1 MNAEIIKTE
10 TGTFALFING
20 ELHREYKRKFS
31 AQSRLNVLRERE
43 LAAAAEAGAATHANA
58 DAASSP
64 PTSNTGGL
72 NSAEFCV
79 GSEVGSVVSSK
90 AISEVNTQYLM
101 IDGKL
106 KEIPLRC
113 GVGTAA
119 HIDTLTI
126 TMRQDVFVEPNL
138 PIDDL
143 HPENIAQL
151 AQKISSTLHTIFGFG
166 ISEQKNGI
174 NGYKYSFRMSAA
186 NANYGVVAF
195 GGANQKDSVM
205 IYLFGEGLTAA
216 KSGWETAFYN
226 WLQVFAPFATI
237 TRVDLAHDFLNGE
250 FTPEMAKQS
259 WIEGGFTQRHTRP
272 RAREHGYDWL
282 DERHPQ
288 ELPENDGTQ
297 ANSILPNRSGKTFYV
312 GTPQSSRMV
321 RVYEKGCELGDK
333 SSNWTRFELQLRN
346 RDYVIPHEVLIK
358 PGEFLT
364 GAYPVCHELFLKFDQ
379 NISKAERVQKME
391 MITLEHV
398 LRYASQAA
406 SPCINMLE
414 QLGFDDTEIK
424 TLLKGGKFKLPKRL
438 GAEKFDCREAEEI
451 YVHERIKFIANQH
464 NAVVKQYMDQ
474 LREQEEQEKRDTYFE
489 KMYGSAQKILLRKR
503 IFANQYD
510 YF

>member
-1 MNAEIIKTE
+1 MEFLSQSQSIRLIYSSLPVGVKSDEYHLLSCGQTIIQYKAEAPTSLVGAFFMNAEIIKTE

-72 NSAEFCV
+72 NSAEYCV
-79 GSEVGSVVSSK
+79 GLEVVSAVSSK

-151 AQKISSTLHTIFGFG
+151 AQRISSTLHTIFGFG

-195 GGANQKDSVM
+195 SGANQKDSVM
-205 IYLFGEGLTAA
+205 IYLFGEG
-216 KSGWETAFYN
+216 
-226 WLQVFAPFATI
+226 
-237 TRVDLAHDFLNGE
+237 
-250 FTPEMAKQS
+250 
-259 WIEGGFTQRHTRP
+259 FTQRNTRP

-333 SSNWTRFELQLRN
+333 SSKWTRFELQLRN

-364 GAYPVCHELFLKFDQ
+364 GAYPVCNELFLKFDQ
-379 NISKAERVQKME
+379 NISKAQSVQKKD
-391 MITLEHV
+391 
-398 LRYASQAA
+398 AA
-406 SPCINMLE
+406 V
-414 QLGFDDTEIK
+414 Q
-424 TLLKGGKFKLPKRL
+424 
-438 GAEKFDCREAEEI
+438 
-451 YVHERIKFIANQH
+451 
-464 NAVVKQYMDQ
+464 
-474 LREQEEQEKRDTYFE
+474 TYFCE
-489 KMYGSAQKILLRKR
+489 SI
-503 IFANQYD
+503 
-510 YF
+510 